1 MNDEDTRYLAKEMA
15 SVKETNTI
23 SIIPSIADGKEDDV
37 LTVGDDV
44 QLSDEEVLRHS
55 RQLIM
60 PEVGMTGQI
69 KLKASRALMIGAGS
83 LGSPLG
89 LYLPAAGVRKIGIVD
104 FDVVDLTNLQ
114 CQALHFTE
122 DRGRSNRL
130 RRDMSHKGATR

>member
-104 FDVVDLTNLQ
+104 LTNLQ